1 MADSCTDDPAA
12 AGEVFWSERAATKG
26 VFFANGLGIGT
37 WAASIAGLKD
47 HLGLTDGQLSLA
59 LLCFAGGAVITMPL
73 SGWVGS
79 RVSTGR
85 ATMIAGI
92 AFAVALVVP
101 ALAPT
106 LALLCLST
114 LILGASNGAVD
125 VLMNAHASG
134 VERRWRAP
142 IMSSF
147 HAAFSLGGLAGA
159 LLGGSLAAAG
169 PLAALGAASATGLVV
184 MATASAF
191 LGKGVAAV
199 PTPLAFPDRTLLT
212 LSLLALL
219 CMMIEGAVADWSGT
233 LLVQSGS
240 TISSAAIGYFS
251 FSLLMVVGR
260 LAGDWIVAR
269 LGAASIV
276 SMGGALAAFG
286 LSLVAFAP
294 GAVSGAVGFGL
305 VGLGAS
311 NVVPT
316 VYSAAGRAG
325 KSAAAGVAAAA
336 TAGYGGFLLGP
347 VVIGTVATVSD
358 LRWGMAVLALAAAAV
373 SSMAASRQLRS

>member
-1 MADSCTDDPAA
+1 MTDSCTDDPAA

-85 ATMIAGI
+85 ATITAGI
-92 AFAVALVVP
+92 ACAMALAAP
-101 ALAPT
+101 AFAPT
-106 LALLCLST
+106 LALLSFSA
-114 LILGASNGAVD
+114 LIFGASNGAVD

-147 HAAFSLGGLAGA
+147 HAAFSFGGLAGA
-159 LLGGSLAAAG
+159 LLGGALAVAG
-169 PLAALGAASATGLVV
+169 PLAGLGAASATGLVV
-184 MATASAF
+184 MAAASAF
-191 LGKGVAAV
+191 LGKGTAAD
-199 PTPLAFPDRTLLT
+199 PAPIAFPDRTLLT

-233 LLVQSGS
+233 LLAQSGS
-240 TISSAAIGYFS
+240 TISSAAIGYFT
-251 FSLLMVVGR
+251 FSLCMVAGR
-260 LAGDWIVAR
+260 LGGDWIVAR

-276 SMGGALAAFG
+276 SMGGALAAMG

-294 GAVSGAVGFGL
+294 GTVSGAVGFGM
-305 VGLGAS
+305 VGLGVS

-316 VYSAAGRAG
+316 IFSAAGRAG
-325 KSAAAGVAAAA
+325 KNAAAGVAAAA
-336 TAGYGGFLLGP
+336 TAGYGGFLIGP
-347 VVIGTVATVSD
+347 VVIGTVATLSD

-373 SSMAASRQLRS
+373 SVMAASRQLRS